1 MRIRTR
7 EVTEQKE
14 LLAQTNLELQAL
26 QNTSTAISGTL
37 DKVDLGRLILEAS
50 MSLLNCP
57 GGFLIDYVWATQSR
71 PCHSSTGSGF
81 QAQGFDA
88 SCPGNDQLGR
98 DRDSGKSYSALGR
111 NSRTRDAAGP
121 AKDADP
127 VSNRHGSDD
136 LEQSGCG
143 HTCLWVAKTQALPLT
158 NETLSLLTTFANQGG
173 CGDTQRRTLS
183 RHARI

>member
-57 GGFLIDYVWATQSR
+57 GGFLIDYVWATQSV
-71 PCHSSTGSGF
+71 HVTQALGSGF
-81 QAQGFDA
+81 QAQGADA
-88 SCPGNDQLGR
+88 SCPGNNQLG
-98 DRDSGKSYSALGR
+98 
-111 NSRTRDAAGP
+111 
-121 AKDADP
+121 
-127 VSNRHGSDD
+127 
-136 LEQSGCG
+136 
-143 HTCLWVAKTQALPLT
+143 
-158 NETLSLLTTFANQGG
+158 
-173 CGDTQRRTLS
+173 GD
-183 RHARI
+183 